1 LGIRF
6 RVTRKSLKEPITEV
20 INLFWLTSFFVI
32 SDLFMCLSLR
42 WIVEWNLKLALKLVH
57 VRFRFRRDKSDS
69 RMIES

>member
-6 RVTRKSLKEPITEV
+6 RVTRKSLKEPISEV
-20 INLFWLTSFFVI
+20 ITLFWLTSPFVI

-42 WIVEWNLKLALKLVH
+42 WIVEWNLKLAWKLVH
-57 VRFRFRRDKSDS
+57 VWFSFGRDKSDF